1 MDDELRALFLATE
14 LRAHLVTMAPGARK
28 RLVDAVLENV
38 CRSCGLPADH
48 PFCDAGWE
56 PPPPEAEPY
65 AEYSVTQESA
75 ADERVLGYEDP
86 REYAGYYCYVK
97 GQPRTL
103 AEWVRK

>member
-14 LRAHLVTMAPGARK
+14 LRAHLVTMTAGARK
-28 RLVDAVLENV
+28 RLVDAILEDV

-56 PPPPEAEPY
+56 PEAPEQEPY
-65 AEYSVTQESA
+65 AEYSVTEEKEA
-75 ADERVLGYEDP
+75 LPYEDK
-86 REYAGYYCYVK
+86 RDYAGFYCYVK

-103 AEWVRK
+103 EEWKGK